1 MYMSL
6 KWALAGAAA
15 VLVMAGPSASAQDAT
30 TTAAT
35 TEASA
40 TTTAARTPRTTATPD
55 MIKEAIERSHAR
67 TEKLRSQ
74 GRVEQWGSEEPFS
87 YNPTRSM
94 DDLATFQ

>member
-1 MYMSL
+1 
-6 KWALAGAAA
+6 
-15 VLVMAGPSASAQDAT
+15 MAGPSASAQDAT